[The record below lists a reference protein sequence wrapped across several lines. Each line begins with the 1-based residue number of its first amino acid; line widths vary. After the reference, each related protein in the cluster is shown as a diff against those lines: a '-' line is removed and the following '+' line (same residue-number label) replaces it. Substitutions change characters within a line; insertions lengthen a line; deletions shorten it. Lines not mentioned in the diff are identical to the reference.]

1 MDIPIPL
8 FSGLAMYFNLVS
20 GFLVTREDIIFKD
33 PLLGTFEIK
42 YVLAENDIR
51 ISAF

>member
-20 GFLVTREDIIFKD
+20 SYLVTREDIIFKD

-42 YVLAENDIR
+42 IC
-51 ISAF
+51 ISREDVSA

>member
-1 MDIPIPL
+1 MDIPIQL

-20 GFLVTREDIIFKD
+20 GYLVTREDIIFKD

-42 YVLAENDIR
+42 YVLAEKI
-51 ISAF
+51 FLHK